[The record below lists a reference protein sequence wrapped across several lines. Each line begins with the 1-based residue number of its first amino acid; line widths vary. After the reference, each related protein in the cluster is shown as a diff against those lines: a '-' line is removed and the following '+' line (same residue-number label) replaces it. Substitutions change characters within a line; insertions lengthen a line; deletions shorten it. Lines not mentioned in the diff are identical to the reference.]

1 MVCCCAVGC
10 SNSNRKGFRL
20 FLIPREIKRR
30 ELWLAKIR
38 RDKWTPTSGSR
49 LCEAHF
55 EESAFEQNR
64 IDGWKKLKQ
73 TAIPTIFPTVEVVQ
87 RHLNGKVQI
96 KEEAPKGARTPEP
109 SAPNFLEE
117 KNQCATVADENSGHT
132 SILPLCVYADKFIRS
147 VGRCPGEFGTL
158 GRHSTQGDSY
168 ASDTVPTLWCLVSP
182 ATSTKV

>member
-96 KEEAPKGARTPEP
+96 KEEAPKVPLLQMRTR
-109 SAPNFLEE
+109 
-117 KNQCATVADENSGHT
+117 ATQ
-132 SILPLCVYADKFIRS
+132 VYFRS
-147 VGRCPGEFGTL
+147 V
-158 GRHSTQGDSY
+158 STQTNSSARSAGVQVNLELLGSQY
-168 ASDTVPTLWCLVSP
+168 AR
-182 ATSTKV
+182 

>member
-96 KEEAPKGARTPEP
+96 KEEAPKVSMQYLKLHHDFHVMQINLLSSKGARTPEP

-117 KNQCATVADENSGHT
+117 KNNVPLLQMRTRATQ
-132 SILPLCVYADKFIRS
+132 VYFRS
-147 VGRCPGEFGTL
+147 V
-158 GRHSTQGDSY
+158 STQTNSSARSAGVQVNLELLGSQY
-168 ASDTVPTLWCLVSP
+168 AR
-182 ATSTKV
+182 

>member
-49 LCEAHF
+49 LCEINLL
-55 EESAFEQNR
+55 SS
-64 IDGWKKLKQ
+64 
-73 TAIPTIFPTVEVVQ
+73 
-87 RHLNGKVQI
+87 
-96 KEEAPKGARTPEP
+96 KGARTPEP

-117 KNQCATVADENSGHT
+117 KNNVPLLQMRTRATQ
-132 SILPLCVYADKFIRS
+132 VYFRS
-147 VGRCPGEFGTL
+147 V
-158 GRHSTQGDSY
+158 STQTNSSARSAGVQVNLELLGSQY
-168 ASDTVPTLWCLVSP
+168 AR
-182 ATSTKV
+182 

>member
-73 TAIPTIFPTVEVVQ
+73 TAIPTIFPTVQVV
-87 RHLNGKVQI
+87 RRLLNGKGQI
-96 KEEAPKGARTPEP
+96 EEEAPKVPPLQMRTR
-109 SAPNFLEE
+109 
-117 KNQCATVADENSGHT
+117 ATQ
-132 SILPLCVYADKFIRS
+132 VYFRS
-147 VGRCPGEFGTL
+147 V
-158 GRHSTQGDSY
+158 STQTNSSARSAGVQVNLELLDSRD
-168 ASDTVPTLWCLVSP
+168 AR
-182 ATSTKV
+182 

>member
-117 KNQCATVADENSGHT
+117 KNNVPLLQMRTRATQ
-132 SILPLCVYADKFIRS
+132 VYFRS
-147 VGRCPGEFGTL
+147 V
-158 GRHSTQGDSY
+158 STQTNSSARSAGVQVNLELLGSQY
-168 ASDTVPTLWCLVSP
+168 AR
-182 ATSTKV
+182 